1 MGYKNR
7 AAALA
12 ALAAEI
18 GATPSVKELPDV
30 TAADEGDVLKVDA
43 SGKWDKGEILQ
54 ELPAVDSEDNGKVLT
69 VVEGEWAEALPAS
82 QLPAV
87 TSADAGHVLTVNSSG
102 EWVAAAL
109 PD

>member
-7 AAALA
+7 AAALT

-30 TAADEGDVLKVDA
+30 TAADEGDVLKVDS
-43 SGKWDKGEILQ
+43 SGKWGKGQIDL
-54 ELPAVDSEDNGKVLT
+54 ELPEVTASNNGQVLT
-69 VVEGEWAEALPAS
+69 VVDGEWA
-82 QLPAV
+82 
-87 TSADAGHVLTVNSSG
+87 
-102 EWVAAAL
+102 AAAL

>member
-30 TAADEGDVLKVDA
+30 TAADEGDVLKVNE
-43 SGKWDKGEILQ
+43 SGEWDKGEILQ
-54 ELPAVDSEDNGKVLT
+54 ELPAVDSEDNGKVLM
-69 VVEGEWAEALPAS
+69 VVDGAWDAATLPS
-82 QLPAV
+82 G
-87 TSADAGHVLTVNSSG
+87 DA
-102 EWVAAAL
+102 
-109 PD
+109 